1 MRTAAL
7 SSNHRKGSR
16 TVTLTVAHA
25 TIAGLKA
32 PTESAAILA
41 NVETIL
47 PIVDEE
53 AVETNARAAITPHI
67 VEALRAAG
75 SFRVAFSRRR
85 GGPEMSLT
93 DQTRMVEMVARHD
106 ASIAW
111 NVTVLAATG
120 FYACRLGDEAFAQLY
135 PHLDVPTCGS
145 FHPRGRAEVVDG
157 GFEVT
162 GQWQW
167 GSGIHGA
174 DRIVAGVDVFRDGE
188 PVLGPAGKPLVLGV
202 WLPREQVRIADN
214 WKVIGLSG
222 SGSAGYSVEQVFVPE
237 QHTFDR
243 YFAPDPAADPLN
255 KHHDLPFYSMTGI
268 ELGIAQHAVD
278 LARSSLAGRL
288 MALGDGGVTPVMRQ
302 WLGEAEVYVRAARAL
317 TYDGMRRIDEK
328 LFASGALPDDVELA
342 RGDAPLVT
350 HFARHVVD
358 LCTELVGS
366 RFIYDEHPMSLL
378 IRDITGVSAHI
389 STTRKRWTEVG
400 SASLAVA
407 AAATS

>member
-1 MRTAAL
+1 M
-7 SSNHRKGSR
+7 
-16 TVTLTVAHA
+16 TLTVDQSS
-25 TIAGLKA
+25 IADLTE
-32 PTESAAILA
+32 PTDTDAILE
-41 NVETIL
+41 NVRAIL

-53 AVETNARAAITPHI
+53 AAETNAKAAITPRM

-75 SFRVAFSRRR
+75 TFRVGFSRRR

-93 DQTRMVEMVARHD
+93 DQTRMVELVARHD

-120 FYACRLGDEAFAQLY
+120 FYACRLGDAAYAELY
-135 PHLDVPTCGS
+135 PSLDVPTCGS

-174 DRIVAGVDVFRDGE
+174 ERIVAGVDVVRDGE
-188 PVLGPAGKPLVLGV
+188 PVLGPTGKPLVLGV

-222 SGSAGYSVEQVFVPE
+222 SGSAGYSVERAFVPE
-237 QHTFDR
+237 GHSFDR
-243 YFAPDPAADPLN
+243 FFVPDPTADPLN
-255 KHHDLPFYSMTGI
+255 KHVDLPFYSMTGI

-288 MALGDGGVTPVMRQ
+288 QALGEAGVTPVMRQ

-328 LFASGALPDDVELA
+328 LFTPGALPDDVELA

-350 HFARHVVD
+350 EFARHVVD
-358 LCTELVGS
+358 LCTELVGP

-378 IRDITGVSAHI
+378 LRDIAGVSAHA
-389 STTRKRWTEVG
+389 STTRKRWAEAG

-407 AAATS
+407 AS